1 MVKESTKF
9 LSVSTLATLVPPGI
23 WFSVLVPETVIHSSI
38 HHPSIIHPP
47 MHTCIHPLTF
57 YSFIYSFFQCSFHP
71 SIHSF
76 FFLMWLILKVFIEFV
91 TILLLFW
98 FWSWG
103 MWCLSSLT
111 RDWTHTPCI
120 GRWNL
125 NHWTTREV
133 PFCPLLHYL
142 SRPYSLQHAEGTNI
156 KKRF

>member
-47 MHTCIHPLTF
+47 MHTCSDILFIHL
-57 YSFIYSFFQCSFHP
+57 FFLPMFLPSFHP
-71 SIHSF
+71 FF